1 MLVGIV
7 GYAGC
12 GKSTLFELLT
22 GAKPDPSAAHAGQRA
37 MAVLPDER
45 LDRLQKIYHAKKI
58 TRAAIELIDTPGLP
72 RDSQSAARQLAV
84 LRNTTGLV
92 LVIGAFAG
100 VDPSTERAR
109 FEEDLLL
116 ADLELVSGR
125 LERLRD
131 SVRKPRPDRDQQ
143 LAEIALLEPIEQALG
158 EGKPL
163 RELELRPEQQRAIR
177 SFALLTQK
185 PRVVV
190 VNAAEDALD
199 AAAEAAVRL
208 GEAGEHVEVSPLRFE
223 LELAQLNDDER
234 EAFLEDLHLE
244 RLSRERLL
252 HAILDACG
260 QITFFTAGEK
270 EVRAWLLDRGWTA
283 AEAAGGIHSDMQRG
297 FIRAEVMRAAD
308 LFQLGSERDVKAAGK
323 HRLEGK
329 DYVVQE
335 EDVLLIRFSV

>member
-22 GAKPDPSAAHAGQRA
+22 SAKADPAAARTGQRA
-37 MAVLPDER
+37 MATLPDKR
-45 LDRLQKIYHAKKI
+45 LAALQKIFSAKKI
-58 TRAAIELIDTPGLP
+58 THAAIELFDTPGLP

-84 LRNTTGLV
+84 LRNATGLV
-92 LVIGAFAG
+92 AVIGAFSGAD
-100 VDPSTERAR
+100 VAKERAA

-125 LERLRD
+125 IERLRE
-131 SVRKPRPDRDQQ
+131 SSRKPRPDRDQQ

-163 RELELRPEQQRAIR
+163 RELELKPEQQRAIR
-177 SFALLTQK
+177 SFALLTEK
-185 PRVVV
+185 PRIVV
-190 VNAAEDALD
+190 VNTAEDASQ
-199 AAAEAAVRL
+199 AAQEAVAALR
-208 GEAGEHVEVSPLRFE
+208 EAGEHVEASSLRIE
-223 LELAQLNDDER
+223 LELAQLSEEER
-234 EAFLEDLHLE
+234 EAFLEEMHLE

-260 QITFFTAGEK
+260 HLTFFTAGEK
-270 EVRAWLLDRGWTA
+270 EVRAWLLERGSTA
-283 AEAAGGIHSDMQRG
+283 AEAAGGIHTDMQRG
-297 FIRAEVMRAAD
+297 FIRAEVMRIDD
-308 LFQLGSERDVKAAGK
+308 LFELGSEREVKAAGK

-329 DYVVQE
+329 DYIVQE
-335 EDVLLIRFSV
+335 GDVLLIRFSV

>member
-12 GKSTLFELLT
+12 GKTTLFELLT
-22 GAKPDPSAAHAGQRA
+22 GATPDPAAAHAGQRA

-45 LDRLQKIYHAKKI
+45 LHRLQKIFNAKKI

-72 RDSQSAARQLAV
+72 RDSQSAVRQLAV
-84 LRNTTGLV
+84 LRNATGLV
-92 LVIGAFAG
+92 LVIGAFSG
-100 VDPSTERAR
+100 VDPSAERAK

-125 LERLRD
+125 IERLRET
-131 SVRKPRPDRDQQ
+131 SKKPRPDREQQ
-143 LAEIALLEPIEQALG
+143 LAEIALLEPIEEALG

-163 RELELRPEQQRAIR
+163 RELDLNPEQEQAVH

-185 PRVVV
+185 PRVLVI
-190 VNAAEDALD
+190 NAAEDAVED
-199 AAAEAAVRL
+199 AREAAATLR
-208 GEAGEHVEVSPLRFE
+208 EAGEDVETATLRLE
-223 LELAQLNDDER
+223 LELAELSDEER
-234 EAFLEDLHLE
+234 EAFLEEMQLE
-244 RLSRERLL
+244 RISRERLL

-260 QITFFTAGEK
+260 QFTFFTAGEK
-270 EVRAWLLDRGWTA
+270 EVRSWLLERGSTA
-283 AEAAGGIHSDMQRG
+283 AEAAGGIHTDMQRG
-297 FIRAEVMRAAD
+297 FIRTEVMRAAD
-308 LFQLGSERDVKAAGK
+308 LFELGSEREVKAAGK

-329 DYVVQE
+329 DYVVEE